1 MASCQKYF
9 YQKLSKSD
17 NLLQVTVKNVGD
29 TFFEIQC
36 RLITQQSNAAWL
48 TTISYNSDDNAADN
62 IDNVTIRLQ

>member
-36 RLITQQSNAAWL
+36 RLITQQSNAA
-48 TTISYNSDDNAADN
+48 
-62 IDNVTIRLQ
+62 